1 MDAGLNT
8 DNAPEDY
15 TAVVEWTRGDQD
27 FLDHRYSRAHML
39 RFDGGAV
46 VRASSSP
53 HVVRVPMSDP
63 AGVDPEEAFI
73 ASLSSCHMLFFL
85 DFASRAKFMVD
96 LYRDAAVG
104 VMGKNAN
111 GKMMMTVVTLRP
123 RVNFSGQRMPTEDE
137 VMELHHRAHA
147 ECYIANS
154 VKTDVRCEPV
164 IPKIDGGYRR

>member
-1 MDAGLNT
+1 MSADTPTA
-8 DNAPEDY
+8 EY

-27 FLDHRYSRAHML
+27 FLDHRYSRAHVL
-39 RFDGGAV
+39 RFDGGAEV
-46 VRASSSP
+46 KASSSP
-53 HVVRVPMSDP
+53 HVVRVPMSD
-63 AGVDPEEAFI
+63 AEGVDPEEAFI

-85 DFASRAKFMVD
+85 DFASRAKVRVD
-96 LYRDAAVG
+96 VYRDAAVG
-104 VMGKNAN
+104 VMGKNAY

-123 RVNFSGQRMPTEDE
+123 AVEFSGQHMPTEDE

-164 IPKIDGGYRR
+164 RL